1 MSESEFVKVCD
12 VADIPN
18 GQMKIF
24 SKNMI
29 EFVIINQDSKFHA
42 LYNKC
47 PHMGGSLGDG
57 TIDEKRLHHL
67 STSQLAI

>member
-1 MSESEFVKVCD
+1 MIMSESEFVKVCE
-12 VADIPN
+12 VADIAS

-42 LYNKC
+42 LYNK
-47 PHMGGSLGDG
+47 L
-57 TIDEKRLHHL
+57 
-67 STSQLAI
+67 